1 MRIEN
6 GYLLSAWQ
14 DNNEVPPK
22 KIYPYLLKKKGA
34 TEKTFDVSMSGR
46 SYRGSYIAV
55 QADDFIAGL
64 LDGRFP
70 EPATVRMKVLNT
82 KGSPGNGWLIRNLK
96 LDPEFVASEDT
107 VLPSQAVPLDDVNSK
122 FEALMSEAKLLSFTE
137 LERKSKVFPRQPKKI
152 WVTTLAYQRN
162 PYVVVRALQRANGVC
177 ENCDSI
183 APFFRKSD
191 GTPYLEVH
199 HKTPLAQ
206 GGDDT
211 FENAI
216 ALCPNCHR
224 RMHFGRAI

>member
-1 MRIEN
+1 MRIQD

-14 DNNEVPPK
+14 YNNENPPK
-22 KIYPYLLKKKGA
+22 KIYPYLIKKQGA

-46 SYRGSYIAV
+46 SYPGSYIAV
-55 QADDFIAGL
+55 KADDFIAGL

-70 EPATVRMKVLNT
+70 EPATVRLKALNA

-96 LDPEFVASEDT
+96 LDPVFEAEKDT
-107 VLPSQAVPLDDVNSK
+107 ILPFKVVPLDDVSSK
-122 FEALMSEAKLLSFTE
+122 FEALKSESRLLSSTE
-137 LERKSKVFPRQPKKI
+137 LERRSSEYPKQPETI
-152 WVTTLAYQRN
+152 WITSLAYQRN

-177 ENCDSI
+177 ESCDNA

-224 RMHFGRAI
+224 RMHFGSVV